1 MAEPTEAE
9 KKLAEG
15 FPELEAALD
24 RKTEPL
30 PRFGFDDLPGDE
42 GTELQEALRILSEER
57 GLITEISQSDFFGL
71 PVSKAWRKQT
81 DIARSGA
88 AGYDLNV
95 GNKTRAGEL
104 FIEATISDKDGN
116 PLEIDE
122 LEKQV
127 QRAIGNLVDEA
138 RRLPIAVTPRQI
150 YRAYAR
156 LPADATVTEQ
166 QAAEM
171 EAAMDK
177 LLTAPGTIN
186 YKNQLEKHKRIKQQA
201 DYDYSS
207 PKAGYESGAL
217 ITGSKKALQAHDGT
231 WTKGYIIYEYPM
243 FYKYSH
249 VIGQI
254 ARVPNRFLLGA
265 GKPAIKTDKTDGV
278 KGTARNIAVKTE
290 VLTRLLRMQECKDS
304 KKSYV
309 SIIRIDEVAA
319 DCGIE
324 LTERTRRTLLKN
336 IGLYLEELRKEA
348 QLKKFEEAKEGRKI
362 IGFKITL

>member
-186 YKNQLEKHKRIKQQA
+186 YKN
-201 DYDYSS
+201 SS
-207 PKAGYESGAL
+207 RS
-217 ITGSKKALQAHDGT
+217 TS
-231 WTKGYIIYEYPM
+231 
-243 FYKYSH
+243 
-249 VIGQI
+249 
-254 ARVPNRFLLGA
+254 R
-265 GKPAIKTDKTDGV
+265 
-278 KGTARNIAVKTE
+278 
-290 VLTRLLRMQECKDS
+290 
-304 KKSYV
+304 
-309 SIIRIDEVAA
+309 
-319 DCGIE
+319 
-324 LTERTRRTLLKN
+324 
-336 IGLYLEELRKEA
+336 
-348 QLKKFEEAKEGRKI
+348 
-362 IGFKITL
+362 